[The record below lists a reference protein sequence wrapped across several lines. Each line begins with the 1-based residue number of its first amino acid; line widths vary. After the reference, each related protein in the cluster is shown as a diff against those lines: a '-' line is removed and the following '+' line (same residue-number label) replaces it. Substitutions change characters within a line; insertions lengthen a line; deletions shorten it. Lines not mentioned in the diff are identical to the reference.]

1 MQRILLIDDDPA
13 IAAVIRRGLSY
24 EGFRVEVASSGPQ
37 GLAMVRDNPPDL
49 VVLDWMMPQMDGL
62 EVLRRLRLADENLPV
77 LFLTAK
83 DTPQNQIEGLEHG
96 ADDYVVKPVQFEV
109 LLARIKAL
117 LRRQQREQP
126 VVLRYADLRLDP
138 LAHTVFRDGREI
150 ELTGLEFRLLQT
162 FMESPERVFS
172 KPTLLDRVWG
182 LDFTGDENVVEVYV
196 KQLRQKLEAA
206 SETRLIQTL
215 RGVGYVLRLRA
226 EDN

>member
-13 IAAVIRRGLSY
+13 IAAVVRRGLSY

-62 EVLRRLRLADENLPV
+62 EVLRRLRLADVNLPV

-126 VVLRYADLRLDP
+126 AVLRYADLRLDP

>member
-13 IAAVIRRGLSY
+13 IAAVVRRGLSY

-62 EVLRRLRLADENLPV
+62 EVLRRLRLADANLPV

-83 DTPQNQIEGLEHG
+83 DTPQNQIEGLERG

-162 FMESPERVFS
+162 FIESPERVFS

-206 SETRLIQTL
+206 GETRLIQTL